1 MPWAAMANMPE
12 LSGFKIILSGPKDFW
27 KEGPLVLRHRIP
39 HGGEELMEFEG
50 QLFGRRIEAD
60 LVNLLL
66 RLDQPSRVGR
76 LVL

>member
-1 MPWAAMANMPE
+1 
-12 LSGFKIILSGPKDFW
+12 
-27 KEGPLVLRHRIP
+27 
-39 HGGEELMEFEG
+39 MEFEG